1 MKQKQCSNKFGED
14 FKKMG
19 QIKKKTTLKSPVV
32 SNIPTLNNRNWI
44 FKTQY
49 LLHQHQRNAE
59 KVFGNKPN
67 QTCTWPLHR
76 KVQNS
81 HVRNRRRSKWMER
94 YSLFMDLLFSCS
106 VVSDSLRPHGLQHAR
121 PPCPSPSTGACS
133 NSSPWV
139 GDAIQPSHPLSS
151 PSALKLSQHQGLF

>member
-67 QTCTWPLHR
+67 KTCT
-76 KVQNS
+76 
-81 HVRNRRRSKWMER
+81 
-94 YSLFMDLLFSCS
+94 
-106 VVSDSLRPHGLQHAR
+106 
-121 PPCPSPSTGACS
+121 
-133 NSSPWV
+133 
-139 GDAIQPSHPLSS
+139 
-151 PSALKLSQHQGLF
+151 